1 MEDDIAIQE
10 LYAILLLVRRA
21 VTPSDPQERPDLI
34 VLGTDSMVA
43 KNWCEQRH
51 VHNDACLDILREI
64 DKLLE
69 ENTCRLYMTYINTT
83 INVADLPSREKCE
96 SLDQKKSALTEY
108 ILKIAEQNAKGLWWQ
123 SGDNTGADKER
134 VGGEFNMKRE

>member
-43 KNWCEQRH
+43 KNWCEQGH
-51 VHNDACLDILREI
+51 GHNDACLDILREI

-134 VGGEFNMKRE
+134 VGGEFNTKRE